1 MPIRLRR
8 GAATGPAADRLRQ
21 GGNGTGGRR
30 GRFSETEQVE
40 TPEAADALTVKE
52 IAQVNEAFAPF
63 KERENVSYVN
73 SICSFF
79 TSYYERPEDL
89 DLVEFLRY
97 LGIGGT
103 VEDEAEFQAL
113 KGAGGWPFQGVDS
126 LDRMPVPIH
135 RYRRTELDAYL
146 EEHADITTADLT
158 NVPESS
164 GELVY
169 LPETDAFYNFTSDAG
184 PGMFICEA
192 GRWEGKLLVLTG
204 GGKELTLEVAEDG
217 RYLFR
222 SFLPLEEAEI

>member
-1 MPIRLRR
+1 MGSGR
-8 GAATGPAADRLRQ
+8 G
-21 GGNGTGGRR
+21 
-30 GRFSETEQVE
+30 
-40 TPEAADALTVKE
+40 
-52 IAQVNEAFAPF
+52 
-63 KERENVSYVN
+63 
-73 SICSFF
+73 
-79 TSYYERPEDL
+79 ED
-89 DLVEFLRY
+89 
-97 LGIGGT
+97 G
-103 VEDEAEFQAL
+103 AESQAL
-113 KGAGGWPFQGVDS
+113 KGAGGWPSQGVDS

-204 GGKELTLEVAEDG
+204 GGKELTLEAAEDG